1 MRIRLPG
8 LTGIAMLISIA
19 SCTVQKRVY
28 MAGYHIEWKAFSK
41 TSPRSIRP
49 DIMGYSLNAYN
60 ALSTKPSQETIINAE
75 DPDEIYCTEG
85 TVIGFPENAF
95 VYEDGGGSIKCTQ
108 VAVYVTEFYTM
119 SDIIASGLTTTDNKR
134 TLASAGMVHIEAR
147 CHGEKL
153 KLKPGKKLTLKM
165 PAFPGDNT
173 MKAFSGKLKDGIVDW
188 KVDGKLKIDYF
199 NDAAPDGGSGDV
211 APYADSRSNPEGVF
225 RPGSEGEYQETYIM
239 SMTKLGWINC
249 DRFYE
254 TRNPMHFIVK
264 ADSVEKTF
272 VALIFRDI
280 KSVLPGYQFAD
291 FSTEFAGIPKGADVT
306 ILAYRVDTKTKQ
318 VVVGREDITVGDTGV
333 VQLAMQAV
341 NLDDFKTMLKEFD

>member
-1 MRIRLPG
+1 MRISLRG
-8 LTGIAMLISIA
+8 LTGIAIVISVA
-19 SCTVQKRVY
+19 SCTIQKRVY
-28 MAGYHIEWKAFSK
+28 MAGYHIEWKAFAK
-41 TSPRSIRP
+41 TNPRHIRP

-75 DPDEIYCTEG
+75 APDEIYCAEG
-85 TVIGFPENAF
+85 TVVKFPEDAF
-95 VYEDGGGSIKCTQ
+95 VYEDGGEPIKCTQ
-108 VAVYVTEFYTM
+108 VAVYVTEFYTL

-153 KLKPGKKLTLKM
+153 KLKPGKKLSLRM
-165 PAFPGDNT
+165 PAFPGDET

-188 KVDGKLKIDYF
+188 KVDGKLKISNFKDG
-199 NDAAPDGGSGDV
+199 APDGGVSDGSSEGEGS
-211 APYADSRSNPEGVF
+211 YNPESISS
-225 RPGSEGEYQETYIM
+225 SEGEYQETYIM

-254 TRNPMHFIVK
+254 TKNPTHFLVK

-280 KSVLPGYQFAD
+280 KSVLPGYQFAN
-291 FSTEFAGIPKGADVT
+291 FSTEFNGIPKGADVT
-306 ILAYRVDTKTKQ
+306 ILAYRVDAKTREA
-318 VVVGREDITVGDTGV
+318 VVGREDITVGDDTGV
-333 VQLAMQAV
+333 VQLAMQHV
-341 NLDDFKTMLKEFD
+341 KLDDFKTMLKEFD